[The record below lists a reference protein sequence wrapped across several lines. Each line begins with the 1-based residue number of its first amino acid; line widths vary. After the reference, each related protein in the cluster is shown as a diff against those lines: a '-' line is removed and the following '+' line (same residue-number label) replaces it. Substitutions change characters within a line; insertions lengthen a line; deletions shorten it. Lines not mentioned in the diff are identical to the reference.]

1 MRNLKKILA
10 LVLALAMSLS
20 LVTIA
25 SGIDLGDAED
35 IDHTEAVEVLST
47 LGVIQGYEDGNY
59 YPDRVVKRSE
69 MAKMIT
75 YILTGGKEP
84 VLDSSNVSFG
94 DTKGHWAAGY
104 IEYCAAQGILNG
116 YEDGNFYPE
125 RTVTASEAAKMILV
139 AMNYDS
145 SVFGFTGAGWAVN
158 VAVEA
163 NKVGLYDEL
172 LGTNPS
178 DGLDRDSAAQML
190 YNGITSA
197 TMRLQYNHNIATG
210 EVTQSY
216 TLTGPSLLEDKFDAS
231 IEIGVLTSL
240 NGNSKGFVVRDLDNG
255 TTTIVNGNTVSYH
268 SNISNSDYA
277 EDLSSLLGEEVRVI
291 VRNNTSKNAV
301 LGVYATG
308 TSQVAYTTWN
318 AIKADT
324 TDSTEIAFGGKSY
337 EIELPNATTAATAD
351 HMLVNGSD
359 RTASYF
365 TNEKWNSP
373 VKLVDIDGNGKYDIA
388 YVTTTQMAKVT
399 YVGKDNINVSLLGS
413 NRSVLSSTSQKLED
427 VTVYDGI
434 AKDDYVVVYKDAF
447 TGKLTYDEAAVATG
461 TISGVK
467 TVDGVEQFL
476 IDGTWYEAA
485 AGVSLN
491 LDAGDVVD
499 YVADAGLIY
508 AAEVTSGATGVNSL
522 AMIITSDVVKDYAAT
537 GSTLADEV
545 VKVKLLFADGSK
557 KVVTVDKIDV
567 NGTVT
572 NDSVVATLNTN
583 VGAQTGEMVAFNIDA
598 DGNYELS
605 TIPLNRTGSELPIRG
620 FDGSN
625 KIASAYDDE
634 EIGGVEL
641 ADDAVV
647 FVLIGTKGT
656 PAAANDGKVYTGKE
670 FKNTYGNDPFGN
682 ATTNASSL
690 YVTENGFQMAKAAA
704 LSNTTAP
711 AINKGSNYGYLVADS
726 YRSVIDGKSYQNY
739 SIFTG
744 ESTITVKQENGPVV
758 KAGIVITYDV
768 VSDTDVKNVNI
779 ADVTT
784 GAVTGWDGSRYIS
797 FGGSRLEITQDTT
810 IIYVDSANKAA
821 SEGSISLADDPDGSG
836 PLGYTPNVRY
846 IIGTND
852 VLFLLVDTNNEMALN
867 PATFQGTIS
876 NQTDLQNALN
886 AGWGVVEVT
895 NDVGT
900 ATANVG
906 EGQTLKVSA
915 TLTNTLTVN
924 LADGATLDMSLLPD
938 TVASGKLDV
947 TVNPGAT
954 LVYDNGTLIGEDGYM
969 DSTATINVKN
979 VNDGTLNVTAA
990 SGTITLKK
998 NLVIGAGD
1006 TINVTG
1012 ATVVAANSGI
1022 SIEVRNETKL
1032 TGLDGKVYNNAA
1044 DATADNL
1051 ENGTYTWTTF
1061 TVSGTDTV
1069 ITGWLKTA

>member
-163 NKVGLYDEL
+163 NKAGLYDEL

-178 DGLDRDSAAQML
+178 DGLDRDSTAQML

-434 AKDDYVVVYKDAF
+434 AKDDYVVVYKGAF

-522 AMIITSDVVKDYAAT
+522 AMIITADQVKDFSDTDSGLAQTVVKA
-537 GSTLADEV
+537 
-545 VKVKLLFADGSK
+545 KLLFADGSK
-557 KVVTVDKIDV
+557 K
-567 NGTVT
+567 TVT
-572 NDSVVATLNTN
+572 ISKMNSTDDSTLSTLENA
-583 VGAQTGEMVAFNIDA
+583 VIAEIGEMVAFNIDA

-605 TIPLNRTGSELPIRG
+605 TIAASTAGSSLPVRG
-620 FDGSN
+620 FDGSGSN
-625 KIASAYDDE
+625 NAYSNE
-634 EIGGVEL
+634 TIGGIEL

-647 FVLIGTKGT
+647 FALTSGSKGS
-656 PAAANDGKVYTGKE
+656 ANASNDGKVYTGKE
-670 FKNTYGNDPFGN
+670 FKNTYGNATFGT
-682 ATTNASSL
+682 ATDTASSL
-690 YVTENGFQMAKAAA
+690 YVTENGFRVAKAAA
-704 LSNTTAP
+704 VIGNPSITS
-711 AINKGSNYGYLVADS
+711 GSNYGYLVADS
-726 YRSVIDGKSYQNY
+726 YRSVIDGKTYQNY
-739 SIFTG
+739 SIFNG
-744 ESTITVKQENGPVV
+744 ESTLTVRQENGPVV
-758 KAGIVITYDV
+758 KAGTVISYDV
-768 VSDTDVKNVNI
+768 VSDTEVKNVNI
-779 ADVTT
+779 PLVTT

-797 FGGSRLEITQDTT
+797 LDNSSRLEINQDTT

-821 SEGSISLADDPDGSG
+821 SEGSIAIADKPDGTT
-836 PLGYTPNVRY
+836 YQDNVRY
-846 IIGTND
+846 LVSGNN
-852 VLFLLVDTNNEMALN
+852 VLLLLVDTNNKMDDAPAYALGSD
-867 PATFQGTIS
+867 ATKTSIEDALAKNGTVTINS
-876 NQTDLQNALN
+876 DLSAAAAGLN
-886 AGWGVVEVT
+886 VA
-895 NDVGT
+895 
-900 ATANVG
+900 A
-906 EGQTLKVSA
+906 GQTLNITAAQTKVHTVTVAAGGTLNITGLMAATSSVTAQPGANVTVQGRDIVGGTGLTSTADITVKALASGNTEITLAAAA
-915 TLTNTLTVN
+915 TLN
-924 LADGATLDMSLLPD
+924 G
-938 TVASGKLDV
+938 
-947 TVNPGAT
+947 
-954 LVYDNGTLIGEDGYM
+954 GTLEVTEGDKLTGAFEVRGTNGAKIVVYKGTHT
-969 DSTATINVKN
+969 SNFAWTIAQLTINVGAEN
-979 VNDGTLNVTAA
+979 ADSVASAATLPA
-990 SGTITLKK
+990 
-998 NLVIGAGD
+998 
-1006 TINVTG
+1006 
-1012 ATVVAANSGI
+1012 AANQ
-1022 SIEVRNETKL
+1022 V
-1032 TGLDGKVYNNAA
+1032 
-1044 DATADNL
+1044 
-1051 ENGTYTWTTF
+1051 YTWSTGDDTAPLSGWV
-1061 TVSGTDTV
+1061 VS
-1069 ITGWLKTA
+1069 ARS